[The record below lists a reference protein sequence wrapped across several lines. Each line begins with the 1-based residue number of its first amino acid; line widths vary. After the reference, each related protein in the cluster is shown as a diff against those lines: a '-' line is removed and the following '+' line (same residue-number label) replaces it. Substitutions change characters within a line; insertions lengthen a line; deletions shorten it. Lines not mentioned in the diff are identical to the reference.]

1 MRHESLLQMIRSYR
15 YPLHPTKAQ
24 EAILLHWLRMCC
36 SLYNGALEERKS
48 SWVKLKKGV
57 SYLNQQ
63 RSLTIIRAQ
72 DPDFEAIPAAILRA
86 PLKRLD
92 RAYKAF
98 FRRVKSGE
106 TPGFPRFKSSKRYDS
121 FSLMGQFSEATP
133 KAKGR
138 SAQVRIPKLGLVK
151 FNQYR
156 PLKGKVRDI
165 LVKREADRWFV
176 IFQCD
181 LGAAPEVVV
190 DPTKS
195 VGIDLGLTHFG
206 TLDDGT
212 TISNPRF
219 FKAGQDLLARRQ
231 CALQRKRK
239 GSRSRQRAKTLVQRA
254 HAHVK
259 NQRLDHARKL
269 AKSLFETNDI
279 VCYEDL
285 SIQEMISGPSRD
297 GKYKLNLAKSIVD
310 ASWSITIHCLK
321 CKAEEAG
328 KLAVG
333 VDPRGTTQRCSGCG
347 TVVPK
352 GLRDRVHDC
361 PVCGLIMD
369 RDQNAGCNIKALGLS
384 AVSGLRSQPK
394 SERKAA

>member
-1 MRHESLLQMIRSYR
+1 MPIICPDLGISYFGPFRKDNGMIRSYR
-15 YPLHPTKAQ
+15 YPLHPLKDQ
-24 EAILLHWLRMCC
+24 EVILVSWIESCRQLF
-36 SLYNGALEERKS
+36 NGALEERKS
-48 SWVKLKKGV
+48 HYWKFNRGLTH
-57 SYLNQQ
+57 YEQQ
-63 RSLTIIRAQ
+63 KSLTILRSQ
-72 DPDFEAIPAAILRA
+72 DLEWKAIPVMILRSA
-86 PLKRLD
+86 LKRLD
-92 RAYKAF
+92 HAYNMF

-106 TPGFPRFKSSKRYDS
+106 APGFPRFRGRHRYDS
-121 FSLMGQFSEATP
+121 FSLAAYFKVSEKTKGHSATV
-133 KAKGR
+133 
-138 SAQVRIPKLGLVK
+138 SIPKLGPVK

-156 PLKGKVRDI
+156 PHKGVIKDI
-165 LVKREADRWFV
+165 IVKREADRWFV

-181 LGAAPEVVV
+181 LGVAPEVVI

-212 TISNPRF
+212 TIENPRYF
-219 FKAGQDLLARRQ
+219 RAGQDLLAKRQ
-231 CALQRKRK
+231 RALQRKRR
-239 GSRSRQRAKTLVQRA
+239 GSRSRQRAKILVQRA
-254 HAHVK
+254 HTHIK

-269 AKSLFETNDI
+269 AKSLFESNDI

-285 SIQEMISGPSRD
+285 SIATMIEGS
-297 GKYKLNLAKSIVD
+297 YLAKSISD

-328 KLAVG
+328 KLAVA

-361 PVCGLIMD
+361 PECGLVM
-369 RDQNAGCNIKALGLS
+369 G
-384 AVSGLRSQPK
+384 
-394 SERKAA
+394 